1 MEISWSLKSF
11 AELTVFELYEI
22 MQLRQRIFVVEQ
34 NCAYL
39 DADGK
44 DIAGTHLLGRK
55 GDELVAYL
63 RILPA
68 GVSYPED
75 SIGRVVVSPNQR
87 GSGLGKLIMLE
98 GIAQLRKSRGLVP
111 IRISAQA
118 HLADRYYGPLG
129 FKEEG
134 EIYDEDGIP
143 HIAML
148 LKG

>member
-1 MEISWSLKSF
+1 MEISWSFKPF
-11 AELTVFELYEI
+11 VELTVFELYEI
-22 MQLRQRIFVVEQ
+22 MQLRQRIFIVEQ

-44 DIAGTHLLGRK
+44 DLKGTHLLGWK
-55 GDELVAYL
+55 GEKLVAYL

-68 GVSYPED
+68 GVSYPEH
-75 SIGRVVVSPNQR
+75 SIGRVVVSPDER
-87 GSGLGKLIMLE
+87 GSGLGKQIMLE
-98 GIAQLRKSRGLVP
+98 AIARLRKSRGLVP

-129 FKEEG
+129 FTAEG

-148 LKG
+148 LKV